1 MPGTLITVAPTG
13 AETAKADVPHLPT
26 TLEELVAE
34 ARECEAAGASLVH
47 VHVRDAEHR
56 PTLDPVRLRD
66 TVQALREQTDLVVQ
80 LSTGGSVH
88 DPLDERL
95 TVLDAEPDSCSL
107 TCGTTNFG
115 DDVFLNPYPF
125 MARLYEQARER
136 EVVPEFELFDLGH
149 VAALRRLLDTY
160 GLPYGGAVHVDFV
173 TGVPGGMPGTVPA
186 LVAGVQMLPPEVTSW
201 SATGIGRTHLP
212 IAAAALALG
221 GHLRVGMED
230 NLVFAK
236 GQPVRDNAQL
246 VERAATLATLLQ
258 RPPLTTEEARTLL
271 HVRDRRPGA
280 RSTTPDATPHAHD
293 ANRPATTEEVP

>member
-34 ARECEAAGASLVH
+34 ARACEAAGASLVH
-47 VHVRDAEHR
+47 VHVRDAEHL

-66 TVQALREQTDLVVQ
+66 TVQALREQTDLIVQ

-88 DPLDERL
+88 DPLEQRL

-173 TGVPGGMPGTVPA
+173 TGVPGGMPGTVEA
-186 LVAGVQMLPPEVTSW
+186 LTAGLQMLPAEVTSW

-212 IAAAALALG
+212 VAAAALALG

-258 RPPLTTEEARTLL
+258 RPPLTTDEARTLL

-280 RSTTPDATPHAHD
+280 HAAQADAPPDP
-293 ANRPATTEEVP
+293 NRPATTEEVP